1 MTADEYKKQ
10 YQQKQQEN
18 QNRYY
23 IAQKQSEIENLKRS
37 IEINNTWYDKLSQ
50 NITQIQSWLQSIR
63 DERYQAESDA
73 IYNGL
78 YDEWVAK
85 QKDKWGGQ
93 LNDFATTE
101 VGNYITAVEGV
112 ITDIEAKKTEI
123 ENSNIAM
130 WNQIE
135 ILNDQIYYLKNQ

>member
-10 YQQKQQEN
+10 YQQQQQEN

>member
-10 YQQKQQEN
+10 YQQQQQEN

-50 NITQIQSWLQSIR
+50 TITQIQSWLQSIR